1 MSFLHQAGVI
11 LAQGAEGDAERIGV
25 LDNRFLDQWRIP
37 FGDWMDQAINWI
49 AVNLTL
55 LLDIFAWPFEFLIRR
70 VVRDI
75 LREIPWLWVVVAL
88 ALIAWLIRNL
98 KVAAFVAIS
107 FTICG
112 LMGNE
117 YWRSTTD
124 TLGFIGVAVLLCVV
138 IGIPIGIAC
147 GRVDGIWKVTRP
159 ILDAMQVVHSFVY
172 MLPFIWFFGIGEVSA
187 TMVTMVFA
195 LPPLIRLTNLGI
207 RQVPPDV
214 VEAARAYG
222 ASESRVLFDV
232 QIPLARPAIM
242 TGINQTLLLA
252 ISMLGIAGLMGAGG
266 FGRRLFQA
274 INNQDVAL
282 GASGGLAFFLLA
294 VALDRISQREG
305 TEGRNLLKRI
315 RLAWKHRRDPEML
328 IPDQDSSAVVEHQE
342 TEVAYAPIA
351 AEERLPIM
359 LTLIG
364 GLIAIASVFLP
375 WTSNAGKMSAWSRW
389 TDASLNGELAG
400 QVFNG
405 LAASGGS
412 WFGITVLVL
421 GLFTVLAATA
431 GAFRAGRAPRWLAP
445 DGAVIASFAALIV
458 AASHFLARPMSMSG
472 SDAVI
477 RAADPGQGLGVY
489 TAMAGGLVAAIG
501 AVQWIR
507 AADHK
512 PLHPLPSGISLGS
525 LIGNGVAV
533 LILLIGLFS
542 AWGYDNRG
550 ETEIPPDVQ
559 AQIEEL
565 LRQADE
571 YPERRSALGA
581 EVLQLRTAERQL
593 VTVDG
598 ISLRGTQLGF
608 WDFIADVGSYVVG
621 RQVGGT
627 RLGFWALI
635 AGLVAALASFPAAG
649 VFGGGEQ
656 RRWRWSAAAA
666 GIGGGIVGIA
676 FAWVF
681 THVRSGHPSFVSGVG
696 SFLALIG
703 GVFILAS
710 TMAVLKEYRRAR
722 VYSDPLALAADPA
735 GGPVGETES

>member
-1 MSFLHQAGVI
+1 MSFLHQARRI
-11 LAQGAEGDAERIGV
+11 PLAQGAEGDAERIGI
-25 LDNRFLDQWRIP
+25 LDNRLLDQWRIP
-37 FGDWMDQAINWI
+37 FGDWIDQALRWI
-49 AVNLTL
+49 AVNMEQVLNV
-55 LLDIFAWPFEFLIRR
+55 FAWPFEFLIQR
-70 VVRDI
+70 VVKEF
-75 LREIPWLWVVVAL
+75 LRGIPWIWLVLAI
-88 ALIAWLIRNL
+88 ALIAWLTRNL
-98 KVAAFVAIS
+98 KVAS
-107 FTICG
+107 FAAVSLTVCG
-112 LMGNE
+112 VLGNN
-117 YWRSTTD
+117 YWRATTD
-124 TLGFIGVAVLLCVV
+124 TIGFIGVAVLLCVV

-172 MLPFIWFFGIGEVSA
+172 MLPFIWFFGTGEVSA

-195 LPPLIRLTNLGI
+195 LPPLIRLANLGI

-222 ASESRVLFDV
+222 ASERRVLFDV

-252 ISMLGIAGLMGAGG
+252 ISMLGIAALMGAGG
-266 FGRRLFQA
+266 LGQRLYRA
-274 INNQDVAL
+274 INNQDVGL
-282 GASGGLAFFLLA
+282 GASGGLAFFLVA
-294 VALDRISQREG
+294 VILDRISQREG
-305 TEGRNLLKRI
+305 VGGRQLLKRI
-315 RLAWKHRRDPEML
+315 RLAWKHRRDPEEL
-328 IPDQDSSAVVEHQE
+328 LPSQDTSAIVEHQE
-342 TEVAYAPIA
+342 PETYAPVA
-351 AEERLPIM
+351 AGERLPM
-359 LTLIG
+359 ALTFIG
-364 GLIAIASVFLP
+364 GIIAVISVLLP

-400 QVFNG
+400 RVFNG

-412 WFGITVLVL
+412 WFGITILAL
-421 GLFTVLAATA
+421 GLFIVLAAA
-431 GAFRAGRAPRWLAP
+431 GAARPGRAPRWLAP
-445 DGAVIASFAALIV
+445 DGAVIASFAALII
-458 AASHFLARPMSMSG
+458 AASHFLARPMSD
-472 SDAVI
+472 SDMVAGAVY
-477 RAADPGQGLGVY
+477 PGQGLGVY
-489 TAMAGGLVAAIG
+489 TAMAGGLIAAIG
-501 AVQWIR
+501 AVLWIKV
-507 AADHK
+507 ADHQ
-512 PLHPLPSGISLGS
+512 PLHPLPSGISWGS
-525 LIGNGVAV
+525 LIGNGAAA
-533 LILLIGLFS
+533 LLLLIGLFS

-581 EVLQLRTAERQL
+581 EALQLRTADREA
-593 VTVDG
+593 VIIDG
-598 ISLRGTQLGF
+598 VSTR
-608 WDFIADVGSYVVG
+608 
-621 RQVGGT
+621 GT

-656 RRWRWSAAAA
+656 RRWRWSAATA

-681 THVRSGHPSFVSGVG
+681 THVRSGHPSYVSGVG

-703 GVFILAS
+703 GVFIMAS

>member
-1 MSFLHQAGVI
+1 MSFLHQAGVL
-11 LAQGAEGDAERIGV
+11 LAQGAEGDAEGIGI
-25 LDNRFLDQWRIP
+25 LDNRLLDQWRVP
-37 FGDWMDQAINWI
+37 FGDWIDQALRWV
-49 AVNLTL
+49 AVNMEQVLNV
-55 LLDIFAWPFEFLIRR
+55 FAWPFEFLIQR
-70 VVRDI
+70 VVKEF
-75 LREIPWLWVVVAL
+75 LRGVPWIWLVLAV
-88 ALIAWLIRNL
+88 ALIAWLTRNL
-98 KVAAFVAIS
+98 KVAS
-107 FTICG
+107 FAAVSLTVCG
-112 LMGNE
+112 VLGNN
-117 YWRSTTD
+117 YWRATTD
-124 TLGFIGVAVLLCVV
+124 TIGFIGVAVLLCVV

-147 GRVDGIWKVTRP
+147 GRVDGIWRVTRP

-172 MLPFIWFFGIGEVSA
+172 MLPFIWFFGTGEVSA

-222 ASESRVLFDV
+222 ASERRVLFDV

-252 ISMLGIAGLMGAGG
+252 ISMLGIAALMGAGG
-266 FGRRLFQA
+266 LGQRLYRA
-274 INNQDVAL
+274 INNQDVGL
-282 GASGGLAFFLLA
+282 GASGGLAFFLVA
-294 VALDRISQREG
+294 VILDRISQREG
-305 TEGRNLLKRI
+305 VGGRQLLKRI
-315 RLAWKHRRDPEML
+315 RLAWKHRRDPEEL
-328 IPDQDSSAVVEHQE
+328 LPSQDTSAIVEHQE
-342 TEVAYAPIA
+342 PETYAPVA
-351 AEERLPIM
+351 AGERLPM
-359 LTLIG
+359 ALTFIG
-364 GLIAIASVFLP
+364 GIIAVISVFLP

-412 WFGITVLVL
+412 WFGITILAL
-421 GLFTVLAATA
+421 GLFTVLAAA
-431 GAFRAGRAPRWLAP
+431 GASRPGRAPRWLAP
-445 DGAVIASFAALIV
+445 DGAVIASFAALII
-458 AASHFLARPMSMSG
+458 AASHFLARPMSD
-472 SDAVI
+472 SDAV
-477 RAADPGQGLGVY
+477 AGAVYPGQGLGVY
-489 TAMAGGLVAAIG
+489 TAMAGGLIAAIG
-501 AVQWIR
+501 AVLWIR
-507 AADHK
+507 VADHQ
-512 PLHPLPSGISLGS
+512 PLHPLPSGISWGS
-525 LIGNGVAV
+525 LIGNGAAV
-533 LILLIGLFS
+533 LLLMIGLFS

-581 EVLQLRTAERQL
+581 EALQLRTADREA
-593 VTVDG
+593 VIIDG
-598 ISLRGTQLGF
+598 VSTR
-608 WDFIADVGSYVVG
+608 
-621 RQVGGT
+621 GT

-656 RRWRWSAAAA
+656 RRWRWSAATA

-681 THVRSGHPSFVSGVG
+681 THVRSGHPSYVSGVG

-703 GVFILAS
+703 GVFIMAS

>member
-1 MSFLHQAGVI
+1 MSFLHQAAVF
-11 LAQGAEGDAERIGV
+11 LAQGAEGDAEKIGI

-37 FGDWMDQAINWI
+37 FGDWMEQALAWI
-49 AVNLTL
+49 AVNQTL

-75 LREIPWLWVVVAL
+75 LRGIPWIWVVVAI
-88 ALIAWLIRNL
+88 ALIAWVLRNL
-98 KVAAFVAIS
+98 KVAAFVAIA

-112 LMGNE
+112 LMGND
-117 YWRSTTD
+117 YWTTTTD

-147 GRVDGIWKVTRP
+147 GRIDGIWKATRP

-266 FGRRLFQA
+266 YGRKLFQA
-274 INNQDVAL
+274 INNTDVAL
-282 GASGGLAFFLLA
+282 GGSGGLAFFLLA

-305 TEGRNLLKRI
+305 AEGGSLLKRI

-328 IPDQDSSAVVEHQE
+328 IPNQDASGSAVAKHNE
-342 TEVAYAPIA
+342 TEIIYAPIA
-351 AEERLPIM
+351 ADERLPIA
-359 LTLIG
+359 LTFIG

-389 TDASLNGELAG
+389 ADASLNGELAD

-405 LAASGGS
+405 LASSGGS
-412 WFGITVLVL
+412 WFGITVLAL
-421 GLFTVLAATA
+421 GLFVVLATAA
-431 GAFRAGRAPRWLAP
+431 GASRPGLAPRWLAP

-458 AASHFLARPMSMSG
+458 AASHFLARPMSDSNVIG
-472 SDAVI
+472 AV
-477 RAADPGQGLGVY
+477 DPGQGVGVY
-489 TAMAGGLVAAIG
+489 AAIAGGLIAAVG
-501 AVQWIR
+501 AVLWIR
-507 AADHK
+507 VADHK
-512 PLHPLPSGISLGS
+512 PLHPLPSKISLGS
-525 LIGNGVAV
+525 LIWNGAAV
-533 LILLIGLFS
+533 LIMLIGLFS

-581 EVLQLRTAERQL
+581 EALQLRTADREA
-593 VTVDG
+593 VIIDG
-598 ISLRGTQLGF
+598 VSTR
-608 WDFIADVGSYVVG
+608 
-621 RQVGGT
+621 GT
-627 RLGFWALI
+627 RLGLWALI
-635 AGLVAALASFPAAG
+635 AGLVAALTGLPAAG

-656 RRWRWSAAAA
+656 RRWRWSAVAA

-676 FAWVF
+676 FAWIF
-681 THVRSGHPSFVSGVG
+681 THVRSGHPSYVSGVG

-722 VYSDPLALAADPA
+722 VYSDPLTLAANPA
-735 GGPVGETES
+735 GGPVGGTERESG

>member
-1 MSFLHQAGVI
+1 MRF
-11 LAQGAEGDAERIGV
+11 LAQGTADETV
-25 LDNRFLDQWRIP
+25 PLLDNTFLDQWRIP
-37 FGDWMDQAINWI
+37 FGDWMDQAINWT

-55 LLDIFAWPFEFLIRR
+55 LLEIFAWPFEFLIRR
-70 VVRDI
+70 GVRDI
-75 LREIPWLWVVVAL
+75 LRDIPWLWVVLAL
-88 ALIAWLIRNL
+88 ALIAWLPRNL
-98 KVAAFVAIS
+98 KVAAFVAIA

-112 LMGNE
+112 FMGNE

-124 TLGFIGVAVLLCVV
+124 TLGFIGVAVLLCVM

-305 TEGRNLLKRI
+305 TEGHNLLKRI
-315 RLAWKHRRDPEML
+315 QLAWKHRRDPEML

-342 TEVAYAPIA
+342 TEVAYAPIVA
-351 AEERLPIM
+351 SERLPM
-359 LTLIG
+359 ALTLIG
-364 GLIAIASVFLP
+364 GLISIASVFLP

-389 TDASLNGELAG
+389 VDASLNSELAG

-412 WFGITVLVL
+412 WFGITVLAL

-431 GAFRAGRAPRWLAP
+431 GAYRPGRAPRWLAP

-458 AASHFLARPMSMSG
+458 AASHFLARPMSG
-472 SDAVI
+472 SDAV
-477 RAADPGQGLGVY
+477 AEAVDPGQGLGVY
-489 TAMAGGLVAAIG
+489 TAMAGGLIAAIG
-501 AVQWIR
+501 AIQWIR
-507 AADHK
+507 VADHK

-533 LILLIGLFS
+533 LVLLIGLFS
-542 AWGYDNRG
+542 AWSYDERG

-559 AQIEEL
+559 ALIEEL
-565 LRQADE
+565 EQRAEE
-571 YPERRSALGA
+571 YPEERSALGA
-581 EVLQLRTAERQL
+581 KVLELRTATRED
-593 VTVDG
+593 VVIDG
-598 ISLRGTQLGF
+598 VSAR
-608 WDFIADVGSYVVG
+608 
-621 RQVGGT
+621 GT
-627 RLGFWALI
+627 RLGLWALV
-635 AGLVAALASFPAAG
+635 AVLAAALAGLPAAG

-656 RRWRWSAAAA
+656 RRWRWSAATA

-676 FAWVF
+676 FAWIF
-681 THVRSGHPSFVSGVG
+681 THVRSGHPNYVSGVG

-703 GVFILAS
+703 GVFIMAS
-710 TMAVLKEYRRAR
+710 AMAVLKEYRRAR
-722 VYSDPLALAADPA
+722 IYSDHSPWLANTVGAPVEEAE
-735 GGPVGETES
+735 GGSG